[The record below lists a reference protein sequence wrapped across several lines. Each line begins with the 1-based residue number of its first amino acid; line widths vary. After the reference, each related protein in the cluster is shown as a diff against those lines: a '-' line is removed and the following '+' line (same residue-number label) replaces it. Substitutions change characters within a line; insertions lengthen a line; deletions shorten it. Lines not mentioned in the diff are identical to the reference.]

1 MTPDIESTDLGPHK
15 NRAIILAK
23 ALIQDA
29 GVVSAPVSLRQV
41 IECLQLSRDVTFRS
55 ISDFSEKVSGLLV
68 VCAEVDQQYA
78 VIGYNEK
85 HPWCRR
91 RFTIG
96 HEIGHLLMGQAC
108 NQRPDDKSHDET
120 EANLFSSELLMPIEF
135 IKRDFK
141 KNPDIPA
148 FAKQYLVSA
157 EAMSY
162 RLMHAKL
169 LRI

>member
-1 MTPDIESTDLGPHK
+1 MTPDIESADLGPYK

-23 ALIQDA
+23 SLIKDA
-29 GVVSAPVSLRQV
+29 GVITAPVSLRQ
-41 IECLQLSRDVTFRS
+41 IMEHLQKSRDVTLLRVT
-55 ISDFSEKVSGLLV
+55 DFSEKISGLLV
-68 VCAEVDQQYA
+68 VCADVDKDYA
-78 VIGYNEK
+78 VIGYNDK

-108 NQRPDDKSHDET
+108 NQRPDDNSYDET

-141 KNPDIPA
+141 KNPDIPVL
-148 FAKQYLVSA
+148 AKQYLVSS

-162 RLMHAKL
+162 RLMRAKV

>member
-23 ALIQDA
+23 SLIKDA
-29 GVVSAPVSLRQV
+29 GVLTAPVSLRQ
-41 IECLQLSRDVTFRS
+41 IMEHLQKSRDVTLLRVT
-55 ISDFSEKVSGLLV
+55 DFSEKISGLLV
-68 VCAEVDQQYA
+68 VCAEVDKDYA
-78 VIGYNEK
+78 VIGYNDK

-108 NQRPDDKSHDET
+108 NQRPEDQSHDET
-120 EANLFSSELLMPIEF
+120 EANLFSSELLMPAEF
-135 IKRDFK
+135 IKKDFK
-141 KNPDIPA
+141 KSPDIPA
-148 FAKQYLVSA
+148 LARQYLVSA

-162 RLMHAKL
+162 RLMRAKL
-169 LRI
+169 LRK

>member
-23 ALIQDA
+23 SLIKDA
-29 GVVSAPVSLRQV
+29 GVLNAPVSLYQ
-41 IECLQLSRDVTFRS
+41 IMEHLQKSLDVTLLRVT
-55 ISDFSEKVSGLLV
+55 DFSEKISGLLV
-68 VCAEVDQQYA
+68 VCAEVDKDYA
-78 VIGYNEK
+78 VIGYNDK

-108 NQRPDDKSHDET
+108 NQRPEDNSHDEI
-120 EANLFSSELLMPIEF
+120 EANTFSSELLMPAEL

-141 KNPDIPA
+141 KSSDIPA
-148 FAKQYLVSA
+148 LAKQYLVSA

-162 RLMHAKL
+162 RLMRAKL
-169 LRI
+169 FRK